1 MNYLNLNSSNLFVD
15 RETYRK
21 KRWQALIIVCLAT
34 LMIVLDTT
42 IVNVA
47 LPSIKMALGVSDAS
61 LAWIINAY
69 LLTFGGFLLLGG
81 RLGDLYGQRNLFI
94 CGLTLFTLA
103 SLACGLASTQWTL
116 VAARGFQGLGGALV
130 TATALSLIIHLFT
143 DPIERAK
150 AISAYSF
157 VCAGGGSIGVLLGG
171 LLTTT
176 YDWHS
181 IFLVNLPLGIIVLGL
196 TCRLLPP
203 AEKTKRGTLDVAGAI
218 TITAALVLAVY
229 AIMNGNHDGWG
240 SMETL
245 GLLVLA
251 ASIFMLFLVIE
262 VRVKEPLVPLR
273 LFRLRNLST
282 ANLIGILWATSM
294 FAWFFLCALY
304 LQQVLGYSPLEVGL
318 AFLPANLVMAV
329 CSLSLSSRLII
340 RYGIKPPLVLGLAL
354 AAGGLLLLARA
365 PTNGEYL
372 VNVLPGMLLLGLGA
386 GMAFNPVLVA
396 AMNDVDPSES
406 GLASGIVNTSFMMG
420 GALGLAII
428 SSLASYHR
436 DYLVD
441 TGLAPLAALSGGYG
455 MAFLAGALLA
465 LTASLIGA
473 VFLHKD
479 IPT

>member
-1 MNYLNLNSSNLFVD
+1 MDGLKQNSSNLLLD
-15 RETYRK
+15 QGAYRE
-21 KRWQALIIVCLAT
+21 KRWQALIVVCLAT

-47 LPSIKMALGVSDAS
+47 LPSIKMALGFSDAS

-94 CGLTLFTLA
+94 CGLSLFTLA

-116 VAARGFQGLGGALV
+116 VAARGFQSLGGALV

-150 AISAYSF
+150 AISVYSF

-171 LLTTT
+171 VLTTT

-181 IFLVNLPLGIIVLGL
+181 IFLVNLPLGIIILCL

-203 AEKTKRGTLDVAGAI
+203 TEKTKRGTLDVAGAI

-229 AIMNGNHDGWG
+229 AIMNGNHDGWA

-245 GLLVLA
+245 GLLALA
-251 ASIFMLFLVIE
+251 ASLFMLFLAIE
-262 VRVKEPLVPLR
+262 GRVKEPLVPLR

-304 LQQVLGYSPLEVGL
+304 LQQVLGYTPIEVGL
-318 AFLPANLVMAV
+318 AFLPANVVMAV

-340 RYGIKPPLVLGLAL
+340 RYGIKPPLALGLAL

-365 PTNGEYL
+365 PVNGDFL
-372 VNVLPGMLLLGLGA
+372 FDILPGMLLLGFGA

-396 AMNDVDPSES
+396 AMNDVDSSES

-428 SSLASYHR
+428 SSLASYYR
-436 DYLVD
+436 DYLID

-455 MAFLAGALLA
+455 MAFFAGALLA
-465 LTASLIGA
+465 LIASLIGA
-473 VFLHKD
+473 MFLHK
-479 IPT
+479 

>member
-1 MNYLNLNSSNLFVD
+1 V
-15 RETYRK
+15 
-21 KRWQALIIVCLAT
+21 
-34 LMIVLDTT
+34 
-42 IVNVA
+42 
-47 LPSIKMALGVSDAS
+47 S

-81 RLGDLYGQRNLFI
+81 RLGDLYGQRNLFF
-94 CGLTLFTLA
+94 CGVTLFTLA

-116 VAARGFQGLGGALV
+116 IAARGFQGLGGALV
-130 TATALSLIIHLFT
+130 TATALALIIHLFS

-150 AISAYSF
+150 AIGAYSF

-171 LLTTT
+171 VLTNT

-196 TCRLLPP
+196 TNRLLPP
-203 AEKTKRGTLDVAGAI
+203 TEKNKKGSLDVAGAI
-218 TITAALVLAVY
+218 TIIAALMLAVY
-229 AIMNGNHDGWG
+229 TIMNGNHAGWG
-240 SMETL
+240 SMQTL
-245 GLLVLA
+245 GLLALA
-251 ASIFMLFLVIE
+251 AVLLMLFLGIE
-262 VRVKEPLVPLR
+262 VRVKEPLLPLR

-282 ANLIGILWATSM
+282 ANLIGILWATAM

-340 RYGIKPPLVLGLAL
+340 RYGIKPPLVLGLIL
-354 AAGGLLLLARA
+354 AATGLLLLSRA
-365 PTNGEYL
+365 PANGDFL
-372 VNVLPGMLLLGLGA
+372 CDVLPGMLLLGLGA

-396 AMNDVDPSES
+396 AMNDVDPNES

-420 GALGLAII
+420 GALGLALI

-441 TGLAPLAALSGGYG
+441 TGLAPLEALSSGYG

-465 LTASLIGA
+465 LLASLVGA
-473 VFLHKD
+473 VFLRK
-479 IPT
+479 

>member
-1 MNYLNLNSSNLFVD
+1 MDDISKRALPQSLAQDAYG
-15 RETYRK
+15 E
-21 KRWQALIIVCLAT
+21 KRWRALMIICLAT

-47 LPSIKMALGVSDAS
+47 LPSIKLQLGFSDVS
-61 LAWIINAY
+61 LAWIVNAY

-81 RLGDLYGQRNLFI
+81 RLGDLYGQRNLFVT
-94 CGLTLFTLA
+94 GVALFTLA
-103 SLACGLASTQWTL
+103 SLACGVASTQWTL

-150 AISAYSF
+150 AIGAYSF

-171 LLTTT
+171 VLTNT

-181 IFLVNLPLGIIVLGL
+181 IFLVNLPLGVIVLAL
-196 TCRLLPP
+196 TFRLLPP
-203 AEKTKRGTLDVAGAI
+203 AEKINRGSLDVGGAI
-218 TITAALVLAVY
+218 TIIAALMLAVY
-229 AIMNGNHDGWG
+229 SIMNGNHVGWG
-240 SMETL
+240 AVQTL
-245 GLLVLA
+245 ALLALA
-251 ASIFMLFLVIE
+251 ALSFVLFLVIE
-262 VRVKEPLVPLR
+262 TRVKAPLVPLR

-282 ANLIGILWATSM
+282 ANLIGVLWATSM

-340 RYGIKPPLVLGLAL
+340 RYGIKPPLVVGLAL
-354 AAGGLLLLARA
+354 AAAGLLLLSWA
-365 PTNGEYL
+365 PANGEFL
-372 VNVLPGMLLLGLGA
+372 PDVLPGMLLLGLGA

-396 AMNDVDPSES
+396 AMNDVSASES

-420 GALGLAII
+420 GALGLAFI
-428 SSLASYHR
+428 SSLAAYQR
-436 DYLVD
+436 EQLAQG
-441 TGLAPLAALSGGYG
+441 GLSSLEALSGGYA
-455 MAFLAGALLA
+455 MAFLAGAVLA
-465 LTASLIGA
+465 LAASLTGA
-473 VFLHKD
+473 VLLRK
-479 IPT
+479 

>member
-1 MNYLNLNSSNLFVD
+1 MDGLSQNSSNLLLD
-15 RETYRK
+15 QGAYRE
-21 KRWQALIIVCLAT
+21 KRWQALIVVCLAT

-47 LPSIKMALGVSDAS
+47 LPSIKMALGFSDAS

-94 CGLTLFTLA
+94 CGLSLFTLA

-116 VAARGFQGLGGALV
+116 IAARGFQGLGGALV

-171 LLTTT
+171 VLTTT

-181 IFLVNLPLGIIVLGL
+181 IFLVNLPLGIIVLCL

-203 AEKTKRGTLDVAGAI
+203 AEKTKRGSLDVAGAI
-218 TITAALVLAVY
+218 TIIAALMLAVY
-229 AIMNGNHDGWG
+229 AIMNGNHAGWG

-245 GLLVLA
+245 SLLALA
-251 ASIFMLFLVIE
+251 ASLFMLFLSIE

-304 LQQVLGYSPLEVGL
+304 LQQVLGYTPLEVGL
-318 AFLPANLVMAV
+318 AFLPANVVMAV

-365 PTNGEYL
+365 PANGDFL
-372 VNVLPGMLLLGLGA
+372 FDVLPGMLLLGFGA

-436 DYLVD
+436 DYLID

-455 MAFLAGALLA
+455 VAFFAGALLA
-465 LTASLIGA
+465 LVASLIGA
-473 VFLHKD
+473 MFLHK
-479 IPT
+479 

>member
-1 MNYLNLNSSNLFVD
+1 
-15 RETYRK
+15 
-21 KRWQALIIVCLAT
+21 
-34 LMIVLDTT
+34 
-42 IVNVA
+42 
-47 LPSIKMALGVSDAS
+47 

-94 CGLTLFTLA
+94 CGLSLFTLA
-103 SLACGLASTQWTL
+103 SLACGLASTEWIL

-143 DPIERAK
+143 DPSERAK

-171 LLTTT
+171 VLTTT
-176 YDWHS
+176 YGWHS
-181 IFLVNLPLGIIVLGL
+181 IFLVNLPLGIIVLCL
-196 TCRLLPP
+196 TFQLLPP

-229 AIMNGNHDGWG
+229 AIMNGNHDSWG

-245 GLLVLA
+245 GFLVLA
-251 ASIFMLFLVIE
+251 ASFFMLFLAIE

-340 RYGIKPPLVLGLAL
+340 RFGIKPPLVMGLAL

-365 PTNGEYL
+365 PANGDFL
-372 VNVLPGMLLLGLGA
+372 FDILPGMLLLGFGA

-396 AMNDVDPSES
+396 AMNDVNPSES

-420 GALGLAII
+420 VALGLAII

-436 DYLVD
+436 DNLVSA
-441 TGLAPLAALSGGYG
+441 GFAPLAALSGGYG
-455 MAFLAGALLA
+455 IAFLAGALFA
-465 LTASLIGA
+465 LIASLIGA
-473 VFLHKD
+473 VFLRK
-479 IPT
+479 

>member
-1 MNYLNLNSSNLFVD
+1 MDGLNQNSNNLLLD
-15 RETYRK
+15 RGAYRE

-47 LPSIKMALGVSDAS
+47 LPSIKMALGFSDAS

-94 CGLTLFTLA
+94 CGLSLFTLA
-103 SLACGLASTQWTL
+103 SLACGLASTQWSL
-116 VAARGFQGLGGALV
+116 LAARGFQGVGGALV

-143 DPIERAK
+143 DPVERAK

-171 LLTTT
+171 VLTTI

-181 IFLVNLPLGIIVLGL
+181 IFLVNLPLGIIVLCL

-203 AEKTKRGTLDVAGAI
+203 TEKTKRGMLDVAGAI
-218 TITAALVLAVY
+218 TITAALMLAVY
-229 AIMNGNHDGWG
+229 AIMNGNHAGWG
-240 SMETL
+240 STQTI
-245 GLLVLA
+245 GLLALA
-251 ASIFMLFLVIE
+251 ALLFALFLAIE

-304 LQQVLGYSPLEVGL
+304 LQQVLGYSPLDVGL

-340 RYGIKPPLVLGLAL
+340 RYGIKLPLVLGLAL
-354 AAGGLLLLARA
+354 AAAGLLLLSRA
-365 PTNGEYL
+365 PVNGGFL
-372 VNVLPGMLLLGLGA
+372 FDVLPGMLLLGLGA

-428 SSLASYHR
+428 SSLASHHR

-441 TGLAPLAALSGGYG
+441 TGLAPFAALSGGYG

-473 VFLHKD
+473 VLLHK
-479 IPT
+479 

>member
-1 MNYLNLNSSNLFVD
+1 MDDLNLSSNNWSQGRD
-15 RETYRK
+15 AYRE

-47 LPSIKMALGVSDAS
+47 LPSIKMELGFSDAS

-81 RLGDLYGQRNLFI
+81 RLGDLYGHRNLFI
-94 CGLTLFTLA
+94 SGVTLFTLA
-103 SLACGLASTQWTL
+103 SLACGLASTQWSL

-130 TATALSLIIHLFT
+130 TATALSLIFHLFT

-171 LLTTT
+171 VLTNT

-203 AEKTKRGTLDVAGAI
+203 AEKTKRGTLDVAGTI
-218 TITAALVLAVY
+218 TITAALMLAVY
-229 AIMNGNHDGWG
+229 AIMNGNYVGWR
-240 SMETL
+240 STETL

-251 ASIFMLFLVIE
+251 ASLFMLFLAIE
-262 VRVKEPLVPLR
+262 ICVKEPLVPLR
-273 LFRLRNLST
+273 LFRLRNLRT
-282 ANLIGILWATSM
+282 ANLIAILWATSM

-304 LQQVLGYSPLEVGL
+304 LQQVLGYTPLEVGL

-340 RYGIKPPLVLGLAL
+340 RYGINPPLVLGLAL

-365 PTNGEYL
+365 PADGDFL
-372 VNVLPGMLLLGLGA
+372 FDILPGMLLLGFGA

-441 TGLAPLAALSGGYG
+441 AGLAPLAALSGGYG
-455 MAFLAGALLA
+455 IAFLAGALLA
-465 LTASLIGA
+465 LIASLIGA
-473 VFLHKD
+473 VFLRK
-479 IPT
+479 

>member
-1 MNYLNLNSSNLFVD
+1 MEDSSLNSSNLFLE
-15 RETYRK
+15 RSTCRR
-21 KRWQALIIVCLAT
+21 KRWHALIIICLAT

-47 LPSIKMALGVSDAS
+47 LPSIKLELGFSDVS

-81 RLGDLYGQRNLFI
+81 RLGDLYGQRNLFF
-94 CGLTLFTLA
+94 CGVTLFTLA

-116 VAARGFQGLGGALV
+116 LAARGFQGLGGALV
-130 TATALSLIIHLFT
+130 TATALALIIHLFS

-150 AISAYSF
+150 AIGAYSF

-171 LLTTT
+171 VLTNT

-196 TCRLLPP
+196 TNRLLPP
-203 AEKTKRGTLDVAGAI
+203 TEKNKKGSLDVAGAI
-218 TITAALVLAVY
+218 TIIAALMLAVY
-229 AIMNGNHDGWG
+229 TIMNGNHAGWG
-240 SMETL
+240 SMQTL
-245 GLLVLA
+245 GLLALA
-251 ASIFMLFLVIE
+251 AVLFMLFLGIE
-262 VRVKEPLVPLR
+262 VRVKEPLLPLR

-282 ANLIGILWATSM
+282 ANLIGILWATAM

-340 RYGIKPPLVLGLAL
+340 RYGIKPPLVLGLIL
-354 AAGGLLLLARA
+354 AATGLLLLSRA
-365 PTNGEYL
+365 PANGDFL
-372 VNVLPGMLLLGLGA
+372 CDVLPGMLLLGLGA

-396 AMNDVDPSES
+396 AMNDVDPHES

-420 GALGLAII
+420 GALGLALI

-441 TGLAPLAALSGGYG
+441 TGLAPHEALSSGYG

-465 LTASLIGA
+465 LLASLVGA
-473 VFLHKD
+473 VFLRK
-479 IPT
+479 

>member
-1 MNYLNLNSSNLFVD
+1 LQIKNNQLFWLGNHDKPLTFRQVRNTHPTNQLQNARQTISHSPHKSSEGIALSIKQLSRRISFMDGLNQDSSNLLLDQGVY
-15 RETYRK
+15 RE
-21 KRWQALIIVCLAT
+21 KRWQALIVVCLAT

-47 LPSIKMALGVSDAS
+47 LPSIKMALGFSDVS

-94 CGLTLFTLA
+94 CGLSLFTLA

-171 LLTTT
+171 VLTDT

-203 AEKTKRGTLDVAGAI
+203 AEKTKRGSLDVAGAI
-218 TITAALVLAVY
+218 TIIAALMLAVY
-229 AIMNGNHDGWG
+229 AIMNGDHAGWG
-240 SMETL
+240 STETI
-245 GLLVLA
+245 GLLALA
-251 ASIFMLFLVIE
+251 ASLFMLFLAIE

-294 FAWFFLCALY
+294 FA
-304 LQQVLGYSPLEVGL
+304 
-318 AFLPANLVMAV
+318 
-329 CSLSLSSRLII
+329 
-340 RYGIKPPLVLGLAL
+340 
-354 AAGGLLLLARA
+354 
-365 PTNGEYL
+365 
-372 VNVLPGMLLLGLGA
+372 
-386 GMAFNPVLVA
+386 
-396 AMNDVDPSES
+396 
-406 GLASGIVNTSFMMG
+406 
-420 GALGLAII
+420 
-428 SSLASYHR
+428 
-436 DYLVD
+436 
-441 TGLAPLAALSGGYG
+441 
-455 MAFLAGALLA
+455 
-465 LTASLIGA
+465 
-473 VFLHKD
+473 
-479 IPT
+479 